1 MCRLNFLFLES
12 MVPIVNI
19 NGTRIYDPSLI
30 LFILVMLQFFF
41 NNLHSDNLANF
52 TRFGVWSGV
61 ILTGFAETEK
71 FWLTSLQKRCQSN
84 FFCLD
89 ESSLDDIAI
98 CFFINMC
105 LHRVCWGLL
114 WVCFRSAFG
123 SILNVNDSI
132 EFSTKDLIGRRSD
145 CSKRFVN
152 YHMTSLSIRP
162 DPMFTFRLCFWN

>member
-19 NGTRIYDPSLI
+19 NDTRIYDPSLI

-61 ILTGFAETEK
+61 ILAGFAKTEK

-84 FFCLD
+84 LFCLD
-89 ESSLDDIAI
+89 ESSLDDIA
-98 CFFINMC
+98 
-105 LHRVCWGLL
+105 
-114 WVCFRSAFG
+114 VCF
-123 SILNVNDSI
+123 L
-132 EFSTKDLIGRRSD
+132 
-145 CSKRFVN
+145 
-152 YHMTSLSIRP
+152 
-162 DPMFTFRLCFWN
+162 